1 MNRPRLDPLAGDIA
15 LALALFAFGVSAAAS
30 GHDAPGLYLLAAI
43 GILPLAVR
51 RIYPIEVL
59 AVVTAVTAYVAVAY
73 DSGWWPF
80 AAIIA
85 FYSVAAHS
93 PRRPAMIAGGVGVA
107 VLALAAAASINWH
120 GLDGFPRLAGD
131 LAPLAAAWLLGD
143 SVRNRRAYLRAIEER
158 AAQLEREQDAN
169 ARQAAAEEQARIAR
183 EVHDVVA
190 HNLSVIVVQAT
201 AADAVFETDP
211 ADARRAV
218 QAIGSTA
225 RQALDE
231 LRRVLGVIR
240 TEEPCPDALSPQPG
254 LDRLDALF
262 GQVRAAGLAV
272 ELEVEGP
279 PIRLS
284 PAVELS
290 TYRIV
295 QEALTNSMR
304 HGHARHATVS
314 LRYGDD
320 ALGIEVVDDGRGAA
334 NGNGAGRGLVGMRER
349 AATFG
354 GHVDAGPKAGGG
366 FRVAATI
373 PLAPA

>member
-1 MNRPRLDPLAGDIA
+1 MKRLRLDPLAGDIA
-15 LALALFAFGVSAAAS
+15 LALALFAFAVSAAAS
-30 GHDAPGLYLLAAI
+30 GHNAPFLYVLAAI
-43 GILPLAVR
+43 GILPLAAR
-51 RIYPIEVL
+51 RLYPVEVL
-59 AVVTAVTAYVAVAY
+59 AVVTAVTAWVAFTY
-73 DSGWWPF
+73 TDGWWPF
-80 AAIIA
+80 GAIIA

-93 PRRPAMIAGGVGVA
+93 PRRRAMIAGGIALG
-107 VLALAAAASINWH
+107 VLALGAAASIHWH

-131 LAPLAAAWLLGD
+131 LAPLVAAWLLGD
-143 SVRNRRAYLRAIEER
+143 SLRNRRAYLRAVEER
-158 AAQLEREQDAN
+158 AAQLEREHEAY

-201 AADAVFETDP
+201 AADAVFDTDP

-240 TEEPCPDALSPQPG
+240 TDELCADALSPQPG

-290 TYRIV
+290 AFRIV

-304 HGHARHATVS
+304 HGNARHATVS
-314 LRYGDD
+314 LRYGDN
-320 ALGIEVVDDGRGAA
+320 AFGIEIVDDGPGAA
-334 NGNGAGRGLVGMRER
+334 NGDGAGHGLVGMRER

-354 GHVDAGPKAGGG
+354 GHVEAGPNAGGG

-373 PLAPA
+373 PLAAA